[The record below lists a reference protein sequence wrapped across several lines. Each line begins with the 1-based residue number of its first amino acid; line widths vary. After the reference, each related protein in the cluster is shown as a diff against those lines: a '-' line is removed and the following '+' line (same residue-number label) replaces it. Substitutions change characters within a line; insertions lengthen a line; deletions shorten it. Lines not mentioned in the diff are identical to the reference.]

1 MWGFRIFAAE
11 INENDQF
18 QVQNS
23 QEPVI
28 TIHDVNTLSPKIIDI
43 KYMVYGSEGHKNEAN
58 HILIMCMFF
67 STSGHLV

>member
-43 KYMVYGSEGHKNEAN
+43 KYMALRAIKMKQ
-58 HILIMCMFF
+58 IIF
-67 STSGHLV
+67 